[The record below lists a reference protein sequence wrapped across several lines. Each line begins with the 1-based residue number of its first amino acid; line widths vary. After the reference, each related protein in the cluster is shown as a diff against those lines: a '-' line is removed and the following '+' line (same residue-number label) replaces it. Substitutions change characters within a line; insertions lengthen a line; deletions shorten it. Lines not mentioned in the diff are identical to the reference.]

1 MCNVYDF
8 VNNSE
13 QNLIVMDLLG
23 KNLES
28 SESGHLNLVMRFEDM
43 NDDEIKL
50 CSSFLLFMIILI
62 IFKVITWQKS
72 GNRLKRVTASRSP
85 LGYW

>member
-1 MCNVYDF
+1 VYDF

-23 KNLES
+23 KNLDS
-28 SESGHLNLVMRFEDM
+28 SKSGQLNLVMRFEDM

-72 GNRLKRVTASRSP
+72 GNRLKRVTALR
-85 LGYW
+85 

>member
-1 MCNVYDF
+1 
-8 VNNSE
+8 
-13 QNLIVMDLLG
+13 
-23 KNLES
+23 
-28 SESGHLNLVMRFEDM
+28 M

-72 GNRLKRVTASRSP
+72 GNRLKRVTASISP